1 MAILVSRTTRV
12 IIIQTKLI
20 QAKTASPVIAE
31 TARRP
36 DGTRQK
42 DQTQPATESVARAVA
57 GKARPDYTRQL
68 SYRFLPRD
76 DRRRTFL
83 PEDKRDRYLAA
94 GDNLRIRIFRSRF
107 AGIARGGAFLRGRA
121 LFHAALLSPRELGLN
136 ESGRALLGCLP
147 RRRANAG
154 NCASFHLA
162 ADAAE
167 SRLQTEKCRPRRRRK
182 SLILHRLVQHGNE
195 ILVFLFCMFLL
206 WDSFLLIKCTMQLT
220 VRVPQAE

>member
-1 MAILVSRTTRV
+1 M
-12 IIIQTKLI
+12 
-20 QAKTASPVIAE
+20 IAE

-42 DQTQPATESVARAVA
+42 DQTQPATESVARAGT

-94 GDNLRIRIFRSRF
+94 GGNLRIMTFRSRF
-107 AGIARGGAFLRGRA
+107 AGIAKGGAFLRGRA
-121 LFHAALLSPRELGLN
+121 LFDASLLSPRELGLN

-167 SRLQTEKCRPRRRRK
+167 SRLQTENVGLGGGGSRWSCIALCSMVMK
-182 SLILHRLVQHGNE
+182 SLCFYFACFSSGIP
-195 ILVFLFCMFLL
+195 FC
-206 WDSFLLIKCTMQLT
+206 
-220 VRVPQAE
+220 

>member
-1 MAILVSRTTRV
+1 M
-12 IIIQTKLI
+12 
-20 QAKTASPVIAE
+20 IAE

-76 DRRRTFL
+76 DRRRTFF

-94 GDNLRIRIFRSRF
+94 GGNLRIRIFRSCF

-121 LFHAALLSPRELGLN
+121 LFDADLLSPRELGLN
-136 ESGRALLGCLP
+136 ESGARCSGVFRAAGLTRGTAP
-147 RRRANAG
+147 R
-154 NCASFHLA
+154 F
-162 ADAAE
+162 
-167 SRLQTEKCRPRRRRK
+167 
-182 SLILHRLVQHGNE
+182 I
-195 ILVFLFCMFLL
+195 
-206 WDSFLLIKCTMQLT
+206 
-220 VRVPQAE
+220 PQPTQ